1 MMKTPSLTEQRSEQ
15 REKRTERWR
24 SLAVVVVSM
33 AVFLDTVDVSIVNVA
48 LPTIKLNLQL
58 TTTDLQWVPG
68 VYVLT
73 YAGFMLLGGR
83 AADLLGRRRIFLL
96 GATLFGL
103 ASLAGGVAHNGG
115 VLIFARGVEGNGA
128 AFAKPAGPSILTT
141 NISQGP
147 ERTQAVC

>member
-1 MMKTPSLTEQRSEQ
+1 MGLANGLRPSKLRQDQRKCLLTSVSQVGERRKRMMKTPSLTEQRSEQ

-33 AVFLDTVDVSIVNVA
+33 AVFLDTVDISIVNVA

-68 VYVLT
+68 VYFLT
-73 YAGFMLLGGR
+73 YAGFMLLGRR

-96 GATLFGL
+96 PPPLFTL
-103 ASLAGGVAHNGG
+103 ASLPAPLATHARL
-115 VLIFARGVEGNGA
+115 LILA
-128 AFAKPAGPSILTT
+128 
-141 NISQGP
+141 
-147 ERTQAVC
+147 

>member
-1 MMKTPSLTEQRSEQ
+1 MKTPSLTEQRSEQ

-96 GATLFGL
+96 ASSPRPFLKDRSAT
-103 ASLAGGVAHNGG
+103 
-115 VLIFARGVEGNGA
+115 R
-128 AFAKPAGPSILTT
+128 
-141 NISQGP
+141 
-147 ERTQAVC
+147 R

>member
-33 AVFLDTVDVSIVNVA
+33 AVFLDTVDISIVNVA

-73 YAGFMLLGGR
+73 YAGFMFLAGR
-83 AADLLGRRRIFLL
+83 APDLLAPPRTFFL
-96 GATLFGL
+96 
-103 ASLAGGVAHNGG
+103 
-115 VLIFARGVEGNGA
+115 
-128 AFAKPAGPSILTT
+128 GPPL
-141 NISQGP
+141 
-147 ERTQAVC
+147 